1 MRYAIDGR
9 CIQDHFP
16 GVARYTLNLVRALA
30 EVAPEDEFLLLYDP
44 SARST
49 RYSLEVLRRQAN
61 LRLVPGEAPVFS
73 LSEQWRI
80 PRQLRGLRPALIHAP
95 YYLRPYA
102 LPAPVVLT
110 AYDLI
115 PLIYPR
121 YFTLK
126 ERAIF
131 RLAMGL
137 ALRTAQAVIAISQA
151 TASDLQRHYRLPP
164 ARLAVIA
171 LAADPAFGPQP
182 MEAIATIRQK
192 YQLPERYALY
202 LGSNKPHKNL
212 VRLVEAW
219 KEVVGCGLCATGYGG
234 EVAGCSTPCPV
245 RTAHDASRAM
255 LVIAGHWDER
265 YPEARERAAALGLGG
280 SVRFLGAVAEEHLPA
295 LYAGAELFVFPS
307 LYEGFGLPVLEALAC
322 GVPVVCS
329 NSSSLPEVAG
339 DAALLVDPLD
349 VPAMAQALG
358 RVLGDLS
365 LRQDLRARSLARAAL
380 FSWERTARETLAV
393 YRKMQ

>member
-44 SARST
+44 SARNT

-80 PRQLRGLRPALIHAP
+80 PRQLRVLRPALIHAP

-182 MEAIATIRQK
+182 MEAVAAIRQK
-192 YQLPERYALY
+192 YQLPGRYALY

-212 VRLVEAW
+212 VRLIEAW
-219 KEVVGCGLCATGYGG
+219 KMVTGLRLEVSSPGPHRSA
-234 EVAGCSTPCPV
+234 A
-245 RTAHDASRAM
+245 A

-280 SVRFLGAVAEEHLPA
+280 SVRFLGAVAEERLPA
-295 LYAGAELFVFPS
+295 LYAGAELFAFPS

-380 FSWERTARETLAV
+380 FSWERAARETLAV
-393 YRKMQ
+393 YRRMQ

>member
-44 SARST
+44 SARNT

-121 YFTLK
+121 YYALK

-151 TASDLQRHYRLPP
+151 TASDLRRHYHLAPE
-164 ARLAVIA
+164 RLAVIA

-182 MEAIATIRQK
+182 MEAVATIRQK

-212 VRLVEAW
+212 VRLIEAW
-219 KEVVGCGLCATGYGG
+219 KMVTGLRLEVSSPGPYGS
-234 EVAGCSTPCPV
+234 A
-245 RTAHDASRAM
+245 AA

-349 VPAMAQALG
+349 VPAMAEALG

-365 LRQDLRARSLARAAL
+365 LQQELCARSLARARI

-393 YRKMQ
+393 YRRTQ

>member
-44 SARST
+44 SARNT

-182 MEAIATIRQK
+182 MEAIAAIRQR

-212 VRLVEAW
+212 VRLIEAW
-219 KEVVGCGLCATGYGG
+219 KMVTGLRLEVSSPGPHRSA
-234 EVAGCSTPCPV
+234 A
-245 RTAHDASRAM
+245 A

-265 YPEARERAAALGLGG
+265 YPEARQRAAALGLGG

-380 FSWERTARETLAV
+380 FSWERAARETLAV
-393 YRKMQ
+393 YRRMQ